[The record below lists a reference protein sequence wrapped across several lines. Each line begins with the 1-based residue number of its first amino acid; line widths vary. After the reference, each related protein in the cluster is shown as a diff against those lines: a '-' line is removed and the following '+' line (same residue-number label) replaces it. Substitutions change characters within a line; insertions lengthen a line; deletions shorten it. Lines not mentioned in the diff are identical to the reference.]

1 MVTSDRTFGE
11 EDFPLYFSEWLKRQR
26 QARDL
31 TQGELAKRV
40 SCSVFTLR
48 KIEGGER
55 RPSRQ
60 LAELLAQV
68 LEIPV
73 EDQATFIKVARG
85 ELSVE
90 KLARLTHAASP
101 PASSNPLP
109 INLPRT
115 LTPFIG
121 REPELAA
128 LGQLLGDPQCSLL
141 TIVGPGGIGKT
152 RLAIEAARRSED
164 LFPDGVWFVPLAT
177 VNSPAL
183 LVPAI
188 AEAVNF
194 RFKDPANPQELL
206 LRHLRDQRALL
217 ILDNTEHLLEGAGL
231 FAEIL
236 HACPHVKL
244 LATSRERL
252 NLLSEWVVEILGL
265 PVPPSPEAEQFESY
279 SSIALFLQSARR
291 VQAGFELREEDR
303 RCILRICQIM
313 EGMPLGIELSAA
325 WIGLLPCA
333 EIAKEIEGNIDF
345 LAVSMRDLPERHRSL
360 RATLDHSW
368 ALLNA
373 EEKLILSRLSGFH
386 GGFSREAA
394 REICGA
400 SLAVLSSFRNKMLLY
415 GTDQDSYS
423 LHELIRQYAELKLRE
438 DPSEYERVKD
448 RHSSYYV
455 GRLAEWEKALKSSRQ
470 VETLNE
476 MAQVVDNLS
485 RGWQRM
491 VVSFRPE
498 ALRSGQFDP
507 ELFHRSLFSLS
518 LFYEMRHRSLEAIAL
533 FKESVVCLHSIQNA
547 FEDAE
552 DRSVFYSILGHIT
565 AYLGLHHIYVYK
577 DDQPLA
583 YLEEALVL
591 LEKGRA
597 RLEKA
602 QATVM
607 LASIY
612 IPQGQLQKAADWL
625 EQSREVFREAGDQW
639 WYLLAGI
646 HLSTPYISLGK
657 LRECEALLQEASEL
671 VEPGDFRLGFPL
683 RANLA
688 YVLNLRKDFTRAEA
702 LLQENLQLSHQF
714 GTFMQTATILYELGR
729 VALATRRI
737 ELAETSLRQSIEIIN
752 ESGQVY
758 DLSMHQL
765 YLGKC
770 LAARADR
777 RGARDQF
784 RQVIKD
790 GQTYDRSY
798 LVYWGL
804 VNIAST
810 YLEEGQTKKAL
821 EIALALR
828 HCPVEFVRI
837 KEEDDRLLADLQAKL
852 PQGLF
857 EAAMRH
863 VDSQFT
869 PDPAGSNALAYALAR
884 GVE

>member
-1 MVTSDRTFGE
+1 MATSDRTFGE
-11 EDFPLYFSEWLKRQR
+11 EDFPLYFSEWLKRRR

-31 TQGELAKRV
+31 TQAELARRI

-73 EDQATFIKVARG
+73 EGQATFIKVARG

-90 KLARLTHAASP
+90 KLAHLERAASP
-101 PASSNPLP
+101 PASSSPLP
-109 INLPRT
+109 VNLPRA

-141 TIVGPGGIGKT
+141 TIAAPGGIGKT
-152 RLAIEAARRSED
+152 RLAIEAARRSQD

-188 AEAVNF
+188 ADAVSF
-194 RFKDPANPQELL
+194 RFQDPANPQELL
-206 LRHLRDQRALL
+206 LRHLRDKRALL
-217 ILDNTEHLLEGAGL
+217 ILDNTEHLLDGAGL

-265 PVPPSPEAEQFESY
+265 PVPPSAEAEQFESY

-291 VQAGFELREEDR
+291 VQAGFVLREEDR

-325 WIGLLPCA
+325 WIGLLPCE
-333 EIAKEIEGNIDF
+333 EIAKEIESNIDF
-345 LAVSMRDLPERHRSL
+345 LTVSMRDLPERHRSL

-373 EEKLILSRLSGFH
+373 EEKLILSRLSVLH

-394 REICGA
+394 KEICGA

-415 GTDQDSYS
+415 CTDQDCYS

-438 DPSEYERVKD
+438 DPKEYERVKD
-448 RHSSYYV
+448 QHSSYYV

-476 MAQVVDNLS
+476 MAPVVDNLS
-485 RGWQRM
+485 RGWLRM
-491 VVSFRPE
+491 VISFRPE
-498 ALRSGQFDP
+498 TLRSGQFHPD
-507 ELFHRSLFSLS
+507 LFRRSLFSLS
-518 LFYEMRHRSLEAIAL
+518 LFYEMRHRSLEAITL
-533 FKESVVCLHSIQNA
+533 FKESVACLQGSQSA
-547 FEDAE
+547 FEE
-552 DRSVFYSILGHIT
+552 TGDRSVFYSVLGHIT

-577 DDQPLA
+577 NDQPRA

-591 LEKGRA
+591 LEKGQS
-597 RLEKA
+597 RLESA

-612 IPQGQLQKAADWL
+612 TPQGQLQKAAELL

-639 WYLLAGI
+639 WYLLACI

-657 LRECEALLQEASEL
+657 LQECEALLREVSERIA
-671 VEPGDFRLGFPL
+671 PGDFRLGFPL

-688 YVLNLRKDFTRAEA
+688 YVLNLQKDFTRAEA

-729 VALATRRI
+729 VALATHRI
-737 ELAETSLRQSIEIIN
+737 ELAEQSLRQSIDIIN

-777 RGARDQF
+777 HGARDQF

-804 VNIAST
+804 VNIACT
-810 YLEEGQTKKAL
+810 YMEEGQTEKAL

-828 HCPVEFVRI
+828 HCPVEFIRI
-837 KEEDDRLLADLQAKL
+837 QEEDDRLLADLQARL
-852 PQGLF
+852 PQSQF
-857 EAAMRH
+857 EAALRQ

-869 PDPAGSNALAYALAR
+869 PDPAGTHALAYAL
-884 GVE
+884 EHDLE

>member
-1 MVTSDRTFGE
+1 MATSDRTFGE
-11 EDFPLYFSEWLKRQR
+11 EDFPLHFSEWLKRRR

-31 TQGELAKRV
+31 TQAELARRI

-90 KLARLTHAASP
+90 KLARLARAASP
-101 PASSNPLP
+101 PASSNALP
-109 INLPRT
+109 INLPRA

-152 RLAIEAARRSED
+152 RLAIEAARRSQD

-188 AEAVNF
+188 ADAVSF
-194 RFKDPANPQELL
+194 RFQDPANPQELL
-206 LRHLRDQRALL
+206 LRHLREKRALL
-217 ILDNTEHLLEGAGL
+217 ILDNTEHLLDGAGL

-236 HACPHVKL
+236 HACPDVKL

-265 PVPPSPEAEQFESY
+265 PVPPSAEAEQFESY

-291 VQAGFELREEDR
+291 VQAGFVLREEDR

-325 WIGLLPCA
+325 WIGLLPCE
-333 EIAKEIEGNIDF
+333 EIAKEIESNIDF
-345 LAVSMRDLPERHRSL
+345 LTVSMRDLPERHRSL

-373 EEKLILSRLSGFH
+373 EEKLILSRLSVLH

-394 REICGA
+394 KEICGA

-415 GTDQDSYS
+415 CTDQDSYS

-438 DPSEYERVKD
+438 DPSEYERAKD
-448 RHSSYYV
+448 QHASYYV
-455 GRLAEWEKALKSSRQ
+455 RRLSEWEKALKSSRQ
-470 VETLNE
+470 AETLNE
-476 MAQVVDNLS
+476 MAPVVDNLS

-491 VVSFRPE
+491 VISFRPE
-498 ALRSGQFDP
+498 TLRSGQFRPD
-507 ELFHRSLFSLS
+507 LFRRSLFSLS
-518 LFYEMRHRSLEAIAL
+518 LFYEMRHRSLEAISI
-533 FKESVVCLHSIQNA
+533 FKESVACLHRSQNA
-547 FEDAE
+547 FEETGD
-552 DRSVFYSILGHIT
+552 DSVFYSVLGHIT
-565 AYLGLHHIYVYK
+565 AYLGLHHIFLYK
-577 DDQPLA
+577 NGQPLA

-591 LEKGRA
+591 LEKGQS
-597 RLEKA
+597 RLERA

-607 LASIY
+607 LALIY
-612 IPQGQLQKAADWL
+612 TPEGQLQKAAELL
-625 EQSREVFREAGDQW
+625 EQSRDVFREEGDEW
-639 WYLLAGI
+639 WYLLASI
-646 HLSTPYISLGK
+646 NLSTPYISLGK
-657 LRECEALLQEASEL
+657 LRECEALLGEASERI
-671 VEPGDFRLGFPL
+671 EPGDFRLGFPL

-714 GTFMQTATILYELGR
+714 GTFTQTASILYELGR
-729 VALATRRI
+729 VALASHRI
-737 ELAETSLRQSIEIIN
+737 ELAENSFRQSIDIIN

-765 YLGKC
+765 YVGKC
-770 LAARADR
+770 LAAQADR
-777 RGARDQF
+777 HAARDQF

-798 LVYWGL
+798 LVYWAL

-810 YLEEGQTKKAL
+810 YMEEGQTEKAL

-837 KEEDDRLLADLQAKL
+837 KEEDDRLLADLQARL
-852 PQGLF
+852 PQGQF
-857 EAAMRH
+857 EAARQQ

-869 PDPAGSNALAYALAR
+869 PDPAGTNALAYALAR
-884 GVE
+884 DVE